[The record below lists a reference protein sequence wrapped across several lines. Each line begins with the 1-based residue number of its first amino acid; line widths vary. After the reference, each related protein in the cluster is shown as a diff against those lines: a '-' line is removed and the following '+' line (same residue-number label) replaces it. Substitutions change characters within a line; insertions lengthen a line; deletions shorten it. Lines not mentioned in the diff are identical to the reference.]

1 VTEPKPTPTAIPR
14 GTLSAVTSGT
24 PLEDERRL
32 VEEGLRRIDAEAP
45 SFDVPSH
52 DPEHLR
58 ILAAQWRGRMTVEH
72 RSSTVFSQLAHQL
85 WLRNAPLDT
94 KIVMLRMAQDELRH
108 TATCAEVVSTLGGA
122 PSAEVDLVIQP
133 LAEHRGVPI
142 EERVLRNVLY
152 TTTLSELVAC
162 ARFSAT
168 LERTT
173 EPYLRHA
180 LRRLL
185 SDEVLHAQFGF
196 HYLSIEK
203 EWLAAHPDRVASIER
218 YLIHAFAVIEEEL
231 APKPPFP
238 RMPAALAALG
248 CEDPAEARDV
258 FYATMEGATAPGI
271 ARFGIDAPRAW
282 RERRRLA

>member
-1 VTEPKPTPTAIPR
+1 MSAIPR
-14 GTLSAVTSGT
+14 GVLRAACSDT
-24 PLEDERRL
+24 PLAAERAL
-32 VEEGLRRIDAEAP
+32 IEAGLRRIEPEAP
-45 SFDVPSH
+45 ALDVAAI
-52 DPEHLR
+52 DPAHLHVLR
-58 ILAAQWRGRMTVEH
+58 EQWKHRMMVEH

-85 WLRNAPLDT
+85 IERNAPLDAKT
-94 KIVMLRMAQDELRH
+94 VMMRMALDELRH
-108 TATCAEVVSTLGGA
+108 TTTCAEVIEALGGVA
-122 PSAEVDLVIQP
+122 EKEVDLVVAP

-168 LERTT
+168 LERT
-173 EPYLRHA
+173 EHPFFRYQ

-185 SDEVLHAQFGF
+185 TDEVLHAQFGF
-196 HYLSIEK
+196 YYLMIEK
-203 EWLAAHPDRVASIER
+203 PWLEAHPDRVASIER
-218 YLIHAFAVIEEEL
+218 YLVHAFAVIEEEL

-238 RMPAALAALG
+238 RMPDALGKLG
-248 CEDPAEARDV
+248 CEDPAEAREV

-271 ARFGIDAPRAW
+271 ARFGIDAPKAW

>member
-1 VTEPKPTPTAIPR
+1 M
-14 GTLSAVTSGT
+14 LSAASSST
-24 PLEDERRL
+24 PLADERRL
-32 VEEGLRRIDAEAP
+32 IEEGLARIDVAP
-45 SFDVPSH
+45 PPFDRAAH

-58 ILAAQWRGRMTVEH
+58 ILAAQWRNRMAVEH
-72 RSSTVFSQLAHQL
+72 RSSAVFSQLAHQL
-85 WLRNAPLDT
+85 TLRNAPLDT

-108 TATCAEVVSTLGGA
+108 TGTCAEVVTTLGGDA
-122 PSAEVDLVIQP
+122 TPEIDLVIAP
-133 LAEHRGVPI
+133 LAEHKGVPI
-142 EERVLRNVLY
+142 EERLIRNVLY

-185 SDEVLHAQFGF
+185 TDEVLHAQFGF
-196 HYLSIEK
+196 HYLAIEK
-203 EWLAAHPDRVASIER
+203 DWIAANPDRVASIER

-238 RMPAALAALG
+238 RVPAALAALG
-248 CEDPAEARDV
+248 CEDPTEAREV
-258 FYATMEGATAPGI
+258 FFATMEGATAPGI
-271 ARFGIDAPRAW
+271 AQFGIDAPRAW